1 MTDPIQRPN
10 STSLEKVFA
19 QTHIPLSERTA
30 SSPGL
35 TALATETFS
44 ENCPY
49 SNHHDSSTHAHAH
62 DEHAHTH
69 GAIDPEIASSERGL
83 WAVKWSFVGL
93 FLTAIVQAIVVWL
106 SDSVALLADLIHN
119 VADASTAI
127 PLGLAFLI
135 GRWQP
140 TRQFSYGYG
149 RAEDLAGVA
158 VVAIIAFSAVV
169 AGYESVNRFFHPEP
183 IEHLGALA
191 AAGVIGFIGNTLV
204 SLFRIRVGKAI
215 RSAALIADGHHA
227 RADSLVS
234 LAVVF
239 GAIALWLGYP
249 IADPL
254 IGLLISAVLFRIVW
268 DAGKTMLVRILDGVE
283 PEIIDAIQHLV
294 EPIADVTAASDIR
307 ARWLGHRLY
316 AEVAIQ
322 LPSELSIQ
330 KGHAIAQHVQSR
342 LQEHLPYLGRVA
354 VQIGA
359 EEQRERVKDT
369 R

>member
-1 MTDPIQRPN
+1 MTDPIQQPN
-10 STSLEKVFA
+10 STSFETVFA
-19 QTHIPLSERTA
+19 QTNNPLSETTA
-30 SSPGL
+30 NSPGL
-35 TALATETFS
+35 TSLATETPS
-44 ENCPY
+44 TNRSH
-49 SNHHDSSTHAHAH
+49 SNHHHHSTHAHAH
-62 DEHAHTH
+62 GDHAHTH

-93 FLTAIVQAIVVWL
+93 LFTAIIQAIVVSL

-215 RSAALIADGHHA
+215 SSAALVADGHHA

-283 PEIIDAIQHLV
+283 PEIIDTIEYLV
-294 EPIADVTAASDIR
+294 EPIADITGVGDIR

-316 AEVAIQ
+316 AEVPIQ
-322 LPSELSIQ
+322 LSSELSIQ
-330 KGHAIAQHVQSR
+330 KGQAIAQQVQSR

-359 EEQRERVKDT
+359 EEGRGRGK
-369 R
+369 